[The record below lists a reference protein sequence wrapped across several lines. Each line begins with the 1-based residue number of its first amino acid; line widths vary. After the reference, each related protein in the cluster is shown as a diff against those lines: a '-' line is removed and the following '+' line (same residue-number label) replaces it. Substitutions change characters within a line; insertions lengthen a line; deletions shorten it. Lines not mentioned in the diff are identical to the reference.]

1 MDEVVSDL
9 QKRVA
14 VLEKTVADISD
25 ATKVEKKVLQV
36 VIEPEGDVVKVRRKV
51 LMTTA
56 TEQKEVWED
65 ATDEIDDKVVAQILP
80 VQQDITL
87 DPKPITTDPQTEGG
101 ATNGVQS

>member
-1 MDEVVSDL
+1 MDEVISDL

-14 VLEKTVADISD
+14 ALEIVVADISD

-36 VIEPEGDVVKVRRKV
+36 VIEPEGDAVKVRRKV

-65 ATDEIDDKVVAQILP
+65 ATDEIDNKVVAQILP
-80 VQQDITL
+80 VQQNTIP
-87 DPKPITTDPQTEGG
+87 DPQPVITDPQTEGG
-101 ATNGVQS
+101 IGNGIQS